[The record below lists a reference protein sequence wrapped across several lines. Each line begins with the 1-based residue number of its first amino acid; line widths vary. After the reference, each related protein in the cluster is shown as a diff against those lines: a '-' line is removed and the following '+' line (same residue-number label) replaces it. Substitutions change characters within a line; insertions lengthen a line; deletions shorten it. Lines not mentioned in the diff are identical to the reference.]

1 MCVLCEH
8 ELTVEQFILSLTLPA
23 PVCLLSMI
31 RSVKLIMSA
40 SQSLSIKGCWELSE
54 QLSLRYGTLMG
65 WSHTGT
71 KTVLG
76 RSQHWFRLASS
87 WPSYDVPGMM
97 ICMHA
102 KPSWEWHSVILRRSQ
117 DRLGKVLQLKISLAP
132 SWDRLGKLPGLSQ
145 WWVTDGSSQDPL
157 ERLSSIP

>member
-1 MCVLCEH
+1 MISQAKR
-8 ELTVEQFILSLTLPA
+8 LTHFFALFDSLYTYCMMIINIYPQIKRNERFWLVNAYVGSCGYISYSLTA
-23 PVCLLSMI
+23 
-31 RSVKLIMSA
+31 
-40 SQSLSIKGCWELSE
+40 G
-54 QLSLRYGTLMG
+54 
-65 WSHTGT
+65 HTQVSSR
-71 KTVLG
+71 TVLG

-132 SWDRLGKLPGLSQ
+132 SWDRLGKLPGLIQ
-145 WWVTDGSSQDPL
+145 WWLTDGSSQDHL
-157 ERLSSIP
+157 ERLSSIL

>member
-1 MCVLCEH
+1 
-8 ELTVEQFILSLTLPA
+8 
-23 PVCLLSMI
+23 
-31 RSVKLIMSA
+31 MSA
-40 SQSLSIKGCWELSE
+40 SRSIF
-54 QLSLRYGTLMG
+54 YFNTLVMG

-132 SWDRLGKLPGLSQ
+132 SWDRLGKLPGLIQ
-145 WWVTDGSSQDPL
+145 WWLTDGSSQDHL
-157 ERLSSIP
+157 ERLSSILLHDSRIVSGRSWQLCVTSPLHTGTKTVKGQS